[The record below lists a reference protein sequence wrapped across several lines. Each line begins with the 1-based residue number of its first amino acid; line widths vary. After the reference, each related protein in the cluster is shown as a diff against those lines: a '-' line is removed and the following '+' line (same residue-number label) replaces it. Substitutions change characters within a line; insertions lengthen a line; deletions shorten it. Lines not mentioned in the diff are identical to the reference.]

1 MDKANGLCDL
11 KTLISLLLLSIF
23 AFFLFLVITLDWV
36 EAQSSKFTDE
46 QANSGNTN
54 QSSIDKNSVNITMSR
69 SACFGACP
77 VYYLEINGDGKV
89 IYRGNKN
96 VEVTGDRISFI
107 PVDKIRALVNQ
118 FNSLGYFNLKDRYDE
133 ANITDQAS
141 VQTSIMI
148 EGKFKSVHHYLGT
161 VNSPELV
168 KLTQLENMIDEV
180 ANSSQWVGLQ
190 GLNSSLV
197 TS

>member
-11 KTLISLLLLSIF
+11 KTLISLLVLSIF
-23 AFFLFLVITLDWV
+23 VFFLFLVITLDLV
-36 EAQSSKFTDE
+36 KAQSSKFTDE
-46 QANSGNTN
+46 QATSGNTN

-77 VYYLEINGDGKV
+77 VYYLEI
-89 IYRGNKN
+89 IYRGYKN
-96 VEVTGDRISFI
+96 VDVTGDRISLI

-141 VQTSIMI
+141 VQTSIRI
-148 EGKFKSVHHYLGT
+148 DGIFKSVHHYLGT

-168 KLTQLENMIDEV
+168 KLRQLENMIDEV

>member
-11 KTLISLLLLSIF
+11 KTLISLLVLSIF
-23 AFFLFLVITLDWV
+23 VFFLFLVITVDRV
-36 EAQSSKFTDE
+36 KAQSSKFTDE
-46 QANSGNTN
+46 QATSGNTN

-77 VYYLEINGDGKV
+77 VYYLEIDGDGKV
-89 IYRGNKN
+89 IYRGYKN
-96 VEVTGDRISFI
+96 VDITGDRISLI

-141 VQTSIMI
+141 VQTSIRI
-148 EGKFKSVHHYLGT
+148 DGIFKSVHHYLGT

-168 KLTQLENMIDEV
+168 KLRQLENMIDEV

>member
-11 KTLISLLLLSIF
+11 KTLISLLVLSIF
-23 AFFLFLVITLDWV
+23 VFFLFLVITLGV
-36 EAQSSKFTDE
+36 KAQSSKFTDE
-46 QANSGNTN
+46 QATSGNTN

-77 VYYLEINGDGKV
+77 VYYLEIDGDGKV
-89 IYRGNKN
+89 IYRGYKN
-96 VEVTGDRISFI
+96 VDVTGDRISLI

-141 VQTSIMI
+141 VQTSIRI
-148 EGKFKSVHHYLGT
+148 DGIFKSVHHYLGT

-168 KLTQLENMIDEV
+168 KLRQLENVIDKV

>member
-11 KTLISLLLLSIF
+11 KTLISLLVLSIF
-23 AFFLFLVITLDWV
+23 VFFLFLVITLDGV
-36 EAQSSKFTDE
+36 KAQSSKFTDE
-46 QANSGNTN
+46 QATSGNTN

-77 VYYLEINGDGKV
+77 VYYLEIDGDCKV
-89 IYRGNKN
+89 IYRGYKN
-96 VEVTGDRISFI
+96 VDVTGDRISLI

-141 VQTSIMI
+141 VQTSIRI
-148 EGKFKSVHHYLGT
+148 DGIFKSVHHYLGT

-168 KLTQLENMIDEV
+168 KLRQLENMIDEV

>member
-11 KTLISLLLLSIF
+11 KTLTSLLVLSIF
-23 AFFLFLVITLDWV
+23 VFFLFLVITLDGV
-36 EAQSSKFTDE
+36 KAQSSKFTDE
-46 QANSGNTN
+46 QATSGNTN

-77 VYYLEINGDGKV
+77 VYYLEIDGDGKV
-89 IYRGNKN
+89 IYRGYKN
-96 VEVTGDRISFI
+96 VDVTGDRISLI
-107 PVDKIRALVNQ
+107 PVDKSRALVNQ

-141 VQTSIMI
+141 VQTSIRI
-148 EGKFKSVHHYLGT
+148 DGIFKSVHHYLGT

-168 KLTQLENMIDEV
+168 KLRQLENMIDEV

>member
-36 EAQSSKFTDE
+36 EAQSSKFTGE

-89 IYRGNKN
+89 IYRGYKN

>member
-11 KTLISLLLLSIF
+11 KTLISLLVLSIF
-23 AFFLFLVITLDWV
+23 VFFLFLVITLDGV
-36 EAQSSKFTDE
+36 KAQSSKFTDE
-46 QANSGNTN
+46 QATSGNTN
-54 QSSIDKNSVNITMSR
+54 RSSIDKNSVNITMSR
-69 SACFGACP
+69 NTCFGACP
-77 VYYLEINGDGKV
+77 VYYLEIDGDGKV
-89 IYRGNKN
+89 IYRGYKN
-96 VEVTGDRISFI
+96 VDVTGDRISLI

-141 VQTSIMI
+141 VQTSIRI
-148 EGKFKSVHHYLGT
+148 DGIFKSVHHYLGT

-168 KLTQLENMIDEV
+168 KLRQLENMIDEV

>member
-11 KTLISLLLLSIF
+11 KTLISLLVLSIF
-23 AFFLFLVITLDWV
+23 VFFLFLVITLDGV
-36 EAQSSKFTDE
+36 KAQSSNFTDE
-46 QANSGNTN
+46 QPTSSNTN

-77 VYYLEINGDGKV
+77 VYYLEIGGDGKV
-89 IYRGNKN
+89 IYRGYKN
-96 VEVTGDRISFI
+96 VDVTGDRISLI

-141 VQTSIMI
+141 VQTSIRI
-148 EGKFKSVHHYLGT
+148 EGIFKSVHHYLGT

-168 KLTQLENMIDEV
+168 KLRQLENMIDEV

>member
-11 KTLISLLLLSIF
+11 KTLISLLVLSIF
-23 AFFLFLVITLDWV
+23 VFFLFLVITLDGV
-36 EAQSSKFTDE
+36 KAQSSKFTDE
-46 QANSGNTN
+46 QATSGNTN

-77 VYYLEINGDGKV
+77 VYYLEIDGDGKV
-89 IYRGNKN
+89 IYRGYKN
-96 VEVTGDRISFI
+96 VDVTGDRISLI

-141 VQTSIMI
+141 VQTSIRI
-148 EGKFKSVHHYLGT
+148 DGIFKSVHHYLGT

-168 KLTQLENMIDEV
+168 KLRQLENMIDEV

-190 GLNSSLV
+190 GLNTSLV